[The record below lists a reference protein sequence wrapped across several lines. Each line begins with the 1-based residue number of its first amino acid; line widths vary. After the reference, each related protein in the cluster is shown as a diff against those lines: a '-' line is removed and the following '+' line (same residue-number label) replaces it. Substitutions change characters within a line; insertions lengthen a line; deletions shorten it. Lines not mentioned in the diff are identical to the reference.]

1 MRSKLHHTPH
11 EEDDQSKENMQINDA
26 HHKETQRE
34 RRQGI
39 LIVIK
44 TRKIKST
51 PEYDVR
57 ELNGMTANWVLYDGL
72 KLDGMKCRQFNMSCF

>member
-11 EEDDQSKENMQINDA
+11 EEDAQSKENMQINDA

-34 RRQGI
+34 RCRGI

-44 TRKIKST
+44 MRKIKSA
-51 PEYDVR
+51 PKYDVR
-57 ELNGMTANWVLYDGL
+57 ELNGMTANQVL
-72 KLDGMKCRQFNMSCF
+72 